1 MSREAF
7 GDPPDVDDREPCD
20 ADRPTEI
27 WGVAALAPKQKAAF
41 EKHCTGDCGKI
52 SMGGVI
58 DDEVTGGLFVCCQPT
73 CPYEAKE
80 IANYGS
86 TISFGRPHTV
96 HLRLLEPVET
106 AR

>member
-73 CPYEAKE
+73 CPHERGVIE
-80 IANYGS
+80 NYGS
-86 TISFGRPHTV
+86 TNSFGRPHTV
-96 HLRLLEPVET
+96 HLRALNED
-106 AR
+106 A